1 MSEQDEQ
8 IINDATDKVK
18 GFLYQFYTALQYCFE
33 LMPGE
38 KLYIEKYGDITVS
51 QLKQI
56 EVKNYST
63 PLTDAQ
69 DNFWNTLNN
78 WCSTSIYSED
88 YKQLI
93 LLTTQ
98 QIGKQSKFNG
108 WNDKNADEK
117 MAILI
122 EITNKYC
129 NNRQESIS
137 ESVKS
142 KIKQMQFLVSKN
154 NRNKLLDILGKFII
168 LDLRPKFSDIYEK
181 IKSIHAKHIPDNKQE
196 EYLNGLLGFVI
207 NPRTVENNWEIT
219 CETFSQEIQTLTS
232 LYCSGTVVFPKK
244 NKPSEIEIN
253 EKVSSLFV
261 RKLLDIEYEDVKNE
275 AICDFLGTNNLLIND
290 FSRYRD
296 SPNILEEYEEE
307 LLNSFNPK
315 KRSFMREIANKTD
328 RETIINKSK
337 DFYDAITGE
346 APQAFLNYND
356 TPKSFRNG
364 FYHIMADDNEKIDEI
379 VWLLKNTENNDDKTN

>member
-1 MSEQDEQ
+1 MSVQEEQ

-18 GFLYQFYTALQYCFE
+18 GFLYQFYTALKYCFE

-38 KLYIEKYGDITVS
+38 KLYIEKYGDITIS

-78 WCSTSIYSED
+78 WCSTSFNTEN

-108 WNDKNADEK
+108 WNDKSIDEK
-117 MAILI
+117 LNIII
-122 EITNKYC
+122 EIANDYC
-129 NNRQESIS
+129 KDRPEKISTSIESR
-137 ESVKS
+137 
-142 KIKQMQFLVSKN
+142 IKQMKSVVSEN
-154 NRNKLLDILGKFII
+154 NREKLLDILEKFTI
-168 LDLRPKFSDIYEK
+168 LDFQPGFSIVFEE
-181 IKSIHAKHIPDNKQE
+181 IKNIHAKHIPDNKQE

-253 EKVSSLFV
+253 EKESSLFV

-275 AICDFLGTNNLLIND
+275 AICDFLSTNNLLISD
-290 FSRYRD
+290 FSCYRD

-307 LLNSFNPK
+307 LLKSFNPK
-315 KRSFMREIANKTD
+315 KRSFIREIANKTD
-328 RETIINKSK
+328 KETIINKSK

-346 APQAFLNYND
+346 TPQAFLNYND

-379 VWLLKNTENNDDKTN
+379 VWLLKNMENNDDKTN